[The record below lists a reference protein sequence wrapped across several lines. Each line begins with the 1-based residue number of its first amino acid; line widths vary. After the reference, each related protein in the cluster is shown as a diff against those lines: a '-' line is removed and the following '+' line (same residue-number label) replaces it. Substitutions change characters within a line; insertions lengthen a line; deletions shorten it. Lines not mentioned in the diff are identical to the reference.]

1 MELFIALA
9 LFIGLIVA
17 WIMLPGSTSTPVI
30 VERESS
36 SEGMTAHQPA

>member
-9 LFIGLIVA
+9 LFVSLIVA
-17 WIMLPGSTSTPVI
+17 WIMLPGSTTTTTG

-36 SEGMTAHQPA
+36 TDGMMGHQPA

>member
-9 LFIGLIVA
+9 LFIALIVA
-17 WIMLPGSTSTPVI
+17 WIMLPGSTTTPAI

-36 SEGMTAHQPA
+36 VESRTAHQPA